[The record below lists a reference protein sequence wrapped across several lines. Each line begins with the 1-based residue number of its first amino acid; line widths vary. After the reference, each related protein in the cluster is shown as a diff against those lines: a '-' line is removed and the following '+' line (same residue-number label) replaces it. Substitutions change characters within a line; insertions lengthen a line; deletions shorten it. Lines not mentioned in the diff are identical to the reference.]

1 MTGREHEGGSPRW
14 GWGPHRLPASDAC
27 ERANVIARRTFRALR
42 HRNYRLFVTGQVA
55 SISGTWMQTVGQA
68 WLVLKLT
75 DSGVALGIVTALQF
89 LPLLVFGP
97 LGGLVADR
105 FDKRK
110 VIMATQ
116 GTAGVLAL
124 VLAVLTA
131 TGAIQLW
138 MINVLAFSLGLVT
151 AIDNPARLSFV
162 HEMVGPEDLPNAVSL
177 NTVVFN
183 ASRIV
188 GPGIAGAVIATAGIA
203 PCFFVNAASYTVV
216 VGALALM
223 RTSELRPA
231 PRALRQRG
239 QLREGLRYVA
249 GNRTL
254 RTPLLMMAV
263 MGALAYEFQ
272 VTLPLLARYTFDGGA
287 GTYAA
292 LTAIVGAGAVL
303 GGLVSASKGQPTSGR
318 LVGSAL
324 VFGVLMLA
332 VAAMPTLSSELIV
345 LPLMGAASI
354 TFVAVANAT
363 LQLASEPHM
372 RGRVMALWSV
382 AFFGTT
388 PIGGPLVGWISEA
401 HGPRAAIGLGGVATV
416 LTALVAWRSLSGAVL
431 PRLPRRMWHP
441 AALEDAA

>member
-1 MTGREHEGGSPRW
+1 MTGVQRT
-14 GWGPHRLPASDAC
+14 
-27 ERANVIARRTFRALR
+27 ARRTFRALR

-55 SISGTWMQTVGQA
+55 SLSGTWMQTVGQA

-75 DSGVALGIVTALQF
+75 DSGVALGVVTALQF

-97 LGGLVADR
+97 LAGLIADR

-110 VIMATQ
+110 VVMATQ
-116 GTAGVLAL
+116 GTSGVLAL
-124 VLAVLTA
+124 ILAVLTA
-131 TGAIQLW
+131 TGAIELW
-138 MINVLAFSLGLVT
+138 MINVLAFSLGVVT

-203 PCFFVNAASYTVV
+203 PCFFVNAASYSVV
-216 VGALALM
+216 VVALALM

-231 PRALRQRG
+231 PRAARERG
-239 QLREGLRYVA
+239 QLREGIRYVA
-249 GNRTL
+249 SNPTL

-263 MGALAYEFQ
+263 MGTLAYEFQ

-292 LTAIVGAGAVL
+292 LTSIVGAGAVM
-303 GGLVSASKGQPTSGR
+303 GGLFSASRGRPTNER

-324 VFGVLMLA
+324 AFGALMLA
-332 VAAMPTLSSELIV
+332 AAAMPTLTTALIV

-363 LQLASEPHM
+363 LQLAAEPHM

-388 PIGGPLVGWISEA
+388 PLGGPLVGWIAEA
-401 HGPRAAIGLGGVATV
+401 YGARASIALGGAATV
-416 LTALVAWRSLSGAVL
+416 VTALVAWRSLSGAVL
-431 PRLPRRMWHP
+431 PRRRARVWHP
-441 AALEDAA
+441 TPVEEAA